1 MAFLE
6 IGLEGA
12 LNGTT
17 NVDVVTV
24 PSGAARRLVR
34 NVHFCNRDTATRTII
49 LSKNM
54 NGTIYE
60 LARETLLPNEYWT
73 FDKLIILDATTEKL
87 VAKTDAT
94 AATTEPSFDSAF
106 ADAT

>member
-1 MAFLE
+1 M
-6 IGLEGA
+6 
-12 LNGTT
+12 
-17 NVDVVTV
+17 V
-24 PSGAARRLVR
+24 PWGSWQLTQSAKCGAASRPA
-34 NVHFCNRDTATRTII
+34 DTLLRF